1 MKRFNRVVLVVDEA
15 EDKMQL
21 TTFKVGLKSK
31 EFVVALE
38 KSLPRSMAKML
49 LQAQKYMNMEDA
61 LAAIEQGDVRKDKR
75 SIQEDRKRKKR
86 ERGDHSSNR
95 DSVKRRDDKASR
107 MVKFTPL
114 VMPVDKIL
122 MQIKDDHTFKW
133 PKPLH
138 SPPSVRDKKKYCCF
152 HKDH

>member
-1 MKRFNRVVLVVDEA
+1 MVVDEA
-15 EDKMQL
+15 GDKMQL
-21 TTFKVGLKSK
+21 TMFKVWLKSK
-31 EFVVALE
+31 EFVVALA
-38 KSLPRSMAKML
+38 KSPLGSMVEML
-49 LQAQKYMNMEDA
+49 LQAQKYINTKDT

-75 SIQEDRKRKKR
+75 SIQEDRKGKKR
-86 ERGDHSSNR
+86 EKGDHSSNC

-122 MQIKDDHTFKW
+122 MQIKDDHAFKW

-138 SPPSVRDKKKYCCF
+138 SPPSVRDKKKYCRF
-152 HKDH
+152 HKNH